1 MENIEI
7 RAFSGEMLGAV
18 TAIERESF
26 SCPWSAESL
35 QQAGTMENS
44 IFLTIWAD
52 GTVAGFGC
60 ILLVAGEGEL
70 VDIAVSPTFRKMGLG
85 QQLITALLT
94 EAAKRE
100 TEVVY
105 LEVRQSNTPARN
117 LYEKNGFEAM
127 GVRKKYYKDP
137 VEDAVLM
144 RCVLS
149 PAETV

>member
-1 MENIEI
+1 MEKIEI
-7 RAFSGEMLGAV
+7 RAYEDEMLDAIA
-18 TAIERESF
+18 AIERESF
-26 SCPWSAESL
+26 SCPWSPESL
-35 QQAGTMENS
+35 QEAGTMENS
-44 IFLTIWAD
+44 IFLTVSVD

-60 ILLVAGEGEL
+60 VLLVAGEGEL
-70 VDIAVSPTFRKMGLG
+70 VNIAVSPAFRKMGLG
-85 QQLITALLT
+85 QRLLTALLT
-94 EAAKRE
+94 EAEAQE

-105 LEVRQSNTPARN
+105 LEVRQSNTPARH

-144 RCVLS
+144 RCVLI